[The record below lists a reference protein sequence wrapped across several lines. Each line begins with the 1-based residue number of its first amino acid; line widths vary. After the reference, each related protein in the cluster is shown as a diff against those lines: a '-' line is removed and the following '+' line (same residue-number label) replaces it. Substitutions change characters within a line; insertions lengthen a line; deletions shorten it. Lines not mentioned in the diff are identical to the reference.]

1 MITVVPV
8 PCKYGNC
15 ALCDAFSTLANAPV
29 LWDFTQNH
37 IILQKVFNFT
47 QAANEHDCLALA
59 QHEKGV
65 RMSSVEFVSLEE

>member
-8 PCKYGNC
+8 PCKYGDC

-47 QAANEHDCLALA
+47 QAANEHDCFALA

-65 RMSSVEFVSLEE
+65 RMSSAEFVSLEE